1 VPGVIPNCGRMN
13 SSPPP
18 KGAHCTAK
26 VSMARSSR
34 VTPSSNP
41 MQHAKPAARRRGTCR
56 GHGGQPPVRASLWCS
71 GGESPAEGA
80 FERLVEEGDERLSR
94 AWLPLIATGLLG
106 GVDVGTGVLAYFVVQ
121 HYTHNTLLAGL
132 AFSVGFVAL
141 LLARSELF
149 TENFLV
155 PVVAVAAGHRGM
167 WSLLRLWALT
177 LGMNLVGGWVIT
189 WLIVTGRPDLKETAV
204 EVSAHYFE
212 LGFTLHSFVLAVLA
226 GTVITLM
233 TRMQHATDNLGVQLV
248 PAIVFGALLAG
259 GQLFHSVLDSL
270 FMFAGLHS
278 GSSFG
283 YLDWLGALGWS
294 ALGNLVGG
302 VGLVTTIRLVRTQ
315 HRVREERADQAND
328 GPETL

>member
-1 VPGVIPNCGRMN
+1 
-13 SSPPP
+13 
-18 KGAHCTAK
+18 
-26 VSMARSSR
+26 
-34 VTPSSNP
+34 
-41 MQHAKPAARRRGTCR
+41 
-56 GHGGQPPVRASLWCS
+56 
-71 GGESPAEGA
+71 
-80 FERLVEEGDERLSR
+80 
-94 AWLPLIATGLLG
+94 
-106 GVDVGTGVLAYFVVQ
+106 
-121 HYTHNTLLAGL
+121 
-132 AFSVGFVAL
+132 
-141 LLARSELF
+141 
-149 TENFLV
+149 
-155 PVVAVAAGHRGM
+155 
-167 WSLLRLWALT
+167 LLRLWALT

-212 LGFTLHSFVLAVLA
+212 LGFNLHSFVLAVLA

-233 TRMQHATDNLGVQLV
+233 TRMQHATDNL
-248 PAIVFGALLAG
+248 G